1 LGGLEGGKFL
11 LVRKSGRREGRKIIK
26 STLQFHKFNFRL
38 LSFFCLRGLPD
49 FRANNKN
56 SIFGYP
62 QSRLSAFRLSDFP
75 TSRLSDLNY
84 MKDLAYLNK
93 YLYKYRW
100 HLVPGILFIII
111 SNFFNLLP
119 AKLVDIALNLVNENI
134 GVYQLFNGF
143 NRQSMI
149 YDIFGSSLL
158 LMGILVLV
166 MSLLRGLFL
175 FFMRQTI
182 ILMSRHI
189 EYDLKNEI
197 YNHYQRLSLAF
208 YRRHNT
214 GDLMNRVTEDVS
226 RVRMYLG
233 PGIMYTINTV
243 VLFIMAVVIM
253 LTVNVKLAFFSVLP
267 LPILAGIIY
276 YIHNIINFRSEK
288 IQQRLSILSSFVQ
301 ENFSGI
307 RIIKSYVREAFIR
320 KRFAEESEQYKY
332 HSMAMVKVQ
341 ALFYPMM
348 LLLIGVSN
356 VIIIFVGGTEVMKG
370 NITAG
375 NIAEFIVY
383 LNLLTFPVM
392 SLGWVTSLIQ
402 RAAASQKRI
411 NEFLHEE
418 PEIQSPNVPKVT
430 IEGRVVFDNV
440 SFVYPD
446 TGIQALTNVS
456 FEVDPGEMVA
466 IIGRTGSGKSTIANL
481 LMRMYDSTGGEVR
494 IDEQPIKQLNLEG
507 YRSQVGFVPQD
518 VFLFSDTIANNI
530 AFSMDTMDMPAVEKA
545 AKDAAVYSNIIE
557 LEKGFETLIGE
568 RGITLSG
575 GQKQRV
581 SIARAIV
588 KRPQIMVFD
597 DCLSAVD
604 TRTEEEILR
613 NLGSVMQGK
622 TSVIIAHRISTIK
635 NADKI
640 LVMDAGQIIEHGT
653 HDDLMEKRG
662 AYFDLY
668 EKQLLEE
675 AEENV

>member
-1 LGGLEGGKFL
+1 
-11 LVRKSGRREGRKIIK
+11 
-26 STLQFHKFNFRL
+26 
-38 LSFFCLRGLPD
+38 
-49 FRANNKN
+49 
-56 SIFGYP
+56 
-62 QSRLSAFRLSDFP
+62 
-75 TSRLSDLNY
+75 

-93 YLYKYRW
+93 FLYKYRW
-100 HLVPGILFIII
+100 RLIPGIMFVVI

-119 AKLVDIALNLVNENI
+119 AKIIDLAINLTTDNI
-134 GVYQLFNGF
+134 GTYQLFSGF
-143 NRQSMI
+143 QRQGMI
-149 YDIFGSSLL
+149 YQVFGSSLL
-158 LMGILVLV
+158 LFGVLVLV
-166 MSLLRGLFL
+166 MSLIRGLFL

-197 YNHYQRLSLAF
+197 YNHYQKLSLAF
-208 YRRHNT
+208 YRRHST

-243 VLFIMAVVIM
+243 VLFVMAVVVM
-253 LTVNVKLAFFSVLP
+253 LTVNVRLAIFSILP
-267 LPILAGIIY
+267 LPILACIIY
-276 YIHNIINFRSEK
+276 YINNIINFRSEK
-288 IQQRLSILSSFVQ
+288 IQERLSILSTFVQ

-307 RIIKSYVREAFIR
+307 RIIKSYVREKFVR
-320 KRFAEESEQYKY
+320 ERFAEESEQYKF

-348 LLLIGVSN
+348 LLLVGISN
-356 VIIIFVGGTEVMKG
+356 VIIIFVGGLEVMKG

-383 LNLLTFPVM
+383 LNLLMFPVM

-418 PEIQSPNVPKVT
+418 PEIRSPNVPALPVAGKIT
-430 IEGRVVFDNV
+430 FDNV
-440 SFVYPD
+440 SFIYPD
-446 TGIQALTNVS
+446 TGIHALTNVS
-456 FEVDPGEMVA
+456 FEISPGEMVA

-481 LMRMYDSTGGEVR
+481 LMRMYDCTHGEIR
-494 IDEQPIKQLNLEG
+494 IDNRPIKQLNLDG
-507 YRSQVGFVPQD
+507 LRAQMGFVPQE

-530 AFSMDTMDMPAVEKA
+530 AFSMDTMDMPRVEQA
-545 AKDAAVYSNIIE
+545 AKYAAVYSNIIE

-588 KRPQIMVFD
+588 KEPQIIVFD

-604 TRTEEEILR
+604 TKTEEEILS
-613 NLGSVMQGK
+613 NLGTVMQGK
-622 TSVIIAHRISTIK
+622 TSIIIAHRISTIK

-640 LVMDAGQIIEHGT
+640 LVLDEGRIIEQGH
-653 HDDLMEKRG
+653 HDELMEKRG
-662 AYFDLY
+662 TYFELY

-675 AEENV
+675 AEENA